1 MSKIIIRQIKTNIH
15 PYQLYDKI
23 KDHGPGFLLE
33 SQLVNPHFGRYSLI
47 GSDPFLIF
55 KSKGRSIEITHHRK
69 VRKITG
75 DPFDVLKNLACQYQ
89 QPRGR
94 NFPFPTSGIIGYF
107 GYDLKNHVEKLPSCA
122 KDDLRLPDCYLG
134 FYDGFVVFDHVQQKV
149 FLTAVSIDRKKAQ
162 QKFIEQEKWFEAS
175 VSDEPTGPLRRKK
188 IKLISNFTKPAYLK
202 AVNKV
207 KAYIAAGDIYQAN
220 LSQRFSAKVNLRP
233 YDIYKKLRAINPA
246 PFAAYLNFPEVQVIS
261 SSPERFLRISG
272 DNVETRPIKGTRPR
286 GKNKTA
292 DQRLARELLNSE
304 KDKAELLMIID
315 LERNDLGRVCRYHTV
330 HVPELMALE
339 KYATVFHLVSTIRGK
354 LKPGLSHID
363 CLKACFPG
371 GSITGAPK
379 IRAMEI
385 IEELE
390 PTKRSIYT
398 GATGYIGFNQE
409 TDLNIVIR
417 TIIHKNG
424 RVYFQVGGG
433 IVADSEPEKEFEET
447 LVKAKAL
454 IKAINGTDK

>member
-1 MSKIIIRQIKTNIH
+1 
-15 PYQLYDKI
+15 
-23 KDHGPGFLLE
+23 
-33 SQLVNPHFGRYSLI
+33 
-47 GSDPFLIF
+47 
-55 KSKGRSIEITHHRK
+55 
-69 VRKITG
+69 
-75 DPFDVLKNLACQYQ
+75 
-89 QPRGR
+89 
-94 NFPFPTSGIIGYF
+94 
-107 GYDLKNHVEKLPSCA
+107 
-122 KDDLRLPDCYLG
+122 
-134 FYDGFVVFDHVQQKV
+134 
-149 FLTAVSIDRKKAQ
+149 
-162 QKFIEQEKWFEAS
+162 
-175 VSDEPTGPLRRKK
+175 
-188 IKLISNFTKPAYLK
+188 
-202 AVNKV
+202 
-207 KAYIAAGDIYQAN
+207 

-433 IVADSEPEKEFEET
+433 IVADSVPEKEYQET

-454 IKAINGTDK
+454 VKAIKGA